1 MQNGRSLRTW
11 FRKLTNQDGEQSQ
24 TGAPAV
30 PGPAP
35 APSPAPPAEPPPP
48 PPMPGTEADTAGPA
62 AQGTDATAVATAAA
76 TAVAAAE
83 PVVEPAAEPDAEP
96 LAEPDAEPDV
106 TRLLRGVDVS
116 SFQGPPGNWKDEA
129 GAISWAAVKITELEP
144 NGVHYVN
151 PDAAADWSYLHRQN
165 LNRVA
170 YLFGHP
176 SVNAGDTVDFF
187 LAQLN
192 RLGLHDGD
200 GIALDLEVTDG
211 LGPAAVSA
219 WARNVARQLHRRTGR
234 EPVIYTFLSFAESG
248 NCAGL
253 GGYPLWIADPSSPVG
268 RPRVP
273 RPWRTWTMHQYAIV
287 GAIDRDVA
295 KFTSPAAMRAALGK
309 PKESHVHNLGGSNT
323 SALAAIRWD
332 NGVTVVAGMGKNGFI
347 QATRFDGKWSA
358 WKNVSPTKALHPPA
372 MIAWGKG
379 TGHLYYTD
387 EHGDVIELA
396 TGNYGQ
402 RWS

>member
-1 MQNGRSLRTW
+1 
-11 FRKLTNQDGEQSQ
+11 
-24 TGAPAV
+24 
-30 PGPAP
+30 
-35 APSPAPPAEPPPP
+35 
-48 PPMPGTEADTAGPA
+48 MPGTEAETAEPV
-62 AQGTDATAVATAAA
+62 AQGTDATAVAAAAA
-76 TAVAAAE
+76 TAAA
-83 PVVEPAAEPDAEP
+83 AAEPDAEP
-96 LAEPDAEPDV
+96 VAEPDAEPVAEPDAEPVAEPDV
-106 TRLLRGVDVS
+106 ARLLRGVDVS
-116 SFQGPPGNWKDEA
+116 SFQGLPSNWKDAA
-129 GAISWAAVKITELEP
+129 GPISWAAVKITELEP

-151 PDAAADWSYLHRQN
+151 PDAGPDWAYLNRQN

-187 LAQLN
+187 LTQLH

-211 LGPAAVSA
+211 LGPHAVSA
-219 WARNVARQLHRRTGR
+219 WARNVASQLHKRTGR

-268 RPRVP
+268 HPRVP
-273 RPWRTWTMHQYAIV
+273 GPWRTWTMHQYGIT

-295 KFTSPAAMRAALGK
+295 KFASPAAMRARLGK

-402 RWS
+402 HWS

>member
-24 TGAPAV
+24 TGAPGA
-30 PGPAP
+30 PETPPAP
-35 APSPAPPAEPPPP
+35 AASPPPPPPPP
-48 PPMPGTEADTAGPA
+48 PPMPGTEAETAEAVPA
-62 AQGTDATAVATAAA
+62 GTDATAVAAAA
-76 TAVAAAE
+76 
-83 PVVEPAAEPDAEP
+83 PAA
-96 LAEPDAEPDV
+96 DAEPDTAPDV
-106 TRLLRGVDVS
+106 APDVDVQPDAVPLLHGVDVA
-116 SFQGPPGNWKDEA
+116 SFQGLPSHWSQVA
-129 GAISWAAVKITELEP
+129 GPISWAAVKITELEP

-151 PDAAADWSYLHRQN
+151 PDAGPDWAYLQRQN

-176 SVNAGDTVDFF
+176 SVNATDTVNFF
-187 LAQLN
+187 LSQLN

-219 WARNVARQLHRRTGR
+219 WARNVASQLHNRTGR
-234 EPVIYTFLSFAESG
+234 QPVIYTFLSFAESG

-253 GGYPLWIADPSSPVG
+253 GHYPLWIADPSSPMG

-273 RPWRTWTMHQYAIV
+273 GPWTTWTMHQHSII
-287 GAIDRDVA
+287 GSIDRDVA
-295 KFTSPAAMRAALGK
+295 KFASPAAMRAALGK

-347 QATRFDGKWSA
+347 QATRYDGKWSA
-358 WKNVSPTKALHPPA
+358 WTNVSPTKALHPPA

-387 EHGDVIELA
+387 QHGDVIELA

-402 RWS
+402 HWS

>member
-24 TGAPAV
+24 TGAPGA
-30 PGPAP
+30 PETPPAP
-35 APSPAPPAEPPPP
+35 AASPPPPPPPPP
-48 PPMPGTEADTAGPA
+48 PPMPGTEAETAA
-62 AQGTDATAVATAAA
+62 AVPEATDATAVAAAA
-76 TAVAAAE
+76 PAAV
-83 PVVEPAAEPDAEP
+83 AEPDTAP
-96 LAEPDAEPDV
+96 DTAPDVAPDVDVQPDAVP
-106 TRLLRGVDVS
+106 LLHGVDVS
-116 SFQGPPGNWKDEA
+116 SFQGLPSNWKHAA
-129 GAISWAAVKITELEP
+129 GPISWAAVKITELEP

-151 PDAAADWSYLHRQN
+151 PDAGPDWAYLERQN

-176 SVNAGDTVDFF
+176 SVNAGETVTFF
-187 LAQLN
+187 LSQLN

-219 WARNVARQLHRRTGR
+219 WARNVASQLHHRTGR
-234 EPVIYTFLSFAESG
+234 QPVIYTFLSFAESG

-253 GGYPLWIADPSSPVG
+253 GHYPLWIADPSSPMG

-273 RPWRTWTMHQYAIV
+273 RPWTTWTMHQHSII
-287 GAIDRDVA
+287 GSIDRDVA
-295 KFTSPAAMRAALGK
+295 KFASPAAMRAALGK

-332 NGVTVVAGMGKNGFI
+332 NGVTVVAGMGKNGFV

-387 EHGDVIELA
+387 QHGDVIELA

-402 RWS
+402 HWS

>member
-1 MQNGRSLRTW
+1 MQNSRSLRTW
-11 FRKLTNQDGEQSQ
+11 FRKLTNQDGKGSQ
-24 TGAPAV
+24 AGAPET
-30 PGPAP
+30 PPAP
-35 APSPAPPAEPPPP
+35 AASPPPPPP
-48 PPMPGTEADTAGPA
+48 PPMPGTEAEAAEAVPA
-62 AQGTDATAVATAAA
+62 GTDATAVAA
-76 TAVAAAE
+76 TAPAA
-83 PVVEPAAEPDAEP
+83 VAEPDA
-96 LAEPDAEPDV
+96 AEPAAGVQPDV
-106 TRLLRGVDVS
+106 VPLLHGVDVS
-116 SFQGPPGNWKDEA
+116 SFQGPPSNWKHAA
-129 GAISWAAVKITELEP
+129 GPISWAAVKITELEP

-151 PDAAADWSYLHRQN
+151 PDAAADWAYLDRQN

-176 SVNAGDTVDFF
+176 SVNAGATVDFF
-187 LAQLN
+187 LSQLN

-219 WARNVARQLHRRTGR
+219 WARNVASQLHKRTGR
-234 EPVIYTFLSFAESG
+234 QPVIYTFLSFAESG

-253 GGYPLWIADPSSPVG
+253 GHYPLWIADPSSPMG

-273 RPWRTWTMHQYAIV
+273 RPWTTWTMHQHSIV
-287 GAIDRDVA
+287 GSIDRDVA
-295 KFTSPAAMRAALGK
+295 KFASPAAMRAALGK
-309 PKESHVHNLGGSNT
+309 PKESHVRNLGGSNT

-358 WKNVSPTKALHPPA
+358 WTNVSPGKALHPPA

-387 EHGDVIELA
+387 LHGDVIQLS

-402 RWS
+402 HWS

>member
-1 MQNGRSLRTW
+1 MQNSRSLRTW
-11 FRKLTNQDGEQSQ
+11 FRKLTNQDGKGSQ
-24 TGAPAV
+24 AGAPET
-30 PGPAP
+30 PPAP
-35 APSPAPPAEPPPP
+35 APAPAASPPPP
-48 PPMPGTEADTAGPA
+48 PPMPGTEAEAAEAVPAGA
-62 AQGTDATAVATAAA
+62 DATAVAA
-76 TAVAAAE
+76 TAPAA
-83 PVVEPAAEPDAEP
+83 VAEPDA
-96 LAEPDAEPDV
+96 AEPAAGVQPDV
-106 TRLLRGVDVS
+106 VPLLHGVDVS
-116 SFQGPPGNWKDEA
+116 SFQGPPSNWKHAA
-129 GAISWAAVKITELEP
+129 GPISWAAVKITELEP

-151 PDAAADWSYLHRQN
+151 PDAGPDWAYLDRQN

-176 SVNAGDTVDFF
+176 SVNAGATVDFF
-187 LAQLN
+187 LSQLN

-219 WARNVARQLHRRTGR
+219 WARNVASQLHKRTGR
-234 EPVIYTFLSFAESG
+234 QPVIYTFLSFAESG

-253 GGYPLWIADPSSPVG
+253 GHYPLWIADPSSPMG

-273 RPWRTWTMHQYAIV
+273 RPWTTWTMHQHSIV

-295 KFTSPAAMRAALGK
+295 KFASPAAMRAALGK

-347 QATRFDGKWSA
+347 QATRYDGKWSA
-358 WKNVSPTKALHPPA
+358 WTNVSPTKALHPPA

-387 EHGDVIELA
+387 QHGDVIELA

-402 RWS
+402 HWS

>member
-1 MQNGRSLRTW
+1 MQNGGSLRAW
-11 FRKLTNQDGEQSQ
+11 FRKLTSRGGEEGQA
-24 TGAPAV
+24 GAAAA

-35 APSPAPPAEPPPP
+35 AASPPPPPPPP
-48 PPMPGTEADTAGPA
+48 PPMPGTEAGTGESPAAAAAGPDA
-62 AQGTDATAVATAAA
+62 A
-76 TAVAAAE
+76 
-83 PVVEPAAEPDAEP
+83 PDE
-96 LAEPDAEPDV
+96 EPDV

-116 SFQGPPGNWKDEA
+116 SFQGLPSNWKHAA
-129 GAISWAAVKITELEP
+129 GPISWAAVKITELEP

-151 PDAAADWSYLHRQN
+151 PDAAADWAYLDRQN

-176 SVNAGDTVDFF
+176 SVNAGDTVTFF
-187 LAQLN
+187 LRQLH
-192 RLGLHDGD
+192 RLGLRDED

-211 LGPAAVSA
+211 RGPAAVAA
-219 WARNVARQLHRRTGR
+219 WARNVAGQLHHRTGR
-234 EPVIYTFLSFAESG
+234 RPVIYTFLSFAESG

-253 GGYPLWIADPSSPVG
+253 GRYPLWIADPSSPAG

-273 RPWRTWTMHQYAIV
+273 GPWRTWTMHQHSIT
-287 GAIDRDVA
+287 GSIDRDVA
-295 KFTSPAAMRAALGK
+295 KFASLAAMRAGLGK

-332 NGVTVVAGMGKNGFI
+332 NGVTVVAGLGKDGFI

-358 WKNVSPTKALHPPA
+358 WKNVSPGKAIHPPA
-372 MIAWGKG
+372 MISWGKG
-379 TGHLYYTD
+379 TAHLYYTN
-387 EHGDVIELA
+387 EHGDVIELV

-402 RWS
+402 HWS

>member
-1 MQNGRSLRTW
+1 
-11 FRKLTNQDGEQSQ
+11 
-24 TGAPAV
+24 
-30 PGPAP
+30 
-35 APSPAPPAEPPPP
+35 
-48 PPMPGTEADTAGPA
+48 MPGTDAETAEPVA
-62 AQGTDATAVATAAA
+62 TKTETAEPVAQGTDATAMAAAATAA
-76 TAVAAAE
+76 AVAAAE
-83 PVVEPAAEPDAEP
+83 PDVEPDA
-96 LAEPDAEPDV
+96 V
-106 TRLLRGVDVS
+106 RLLHGVDVS
-116 SFQGPPGNWKDEA
+116 SFQGLPSNWKHAA
-129 GAISWAAVKITELEP
+129 GPISWAAVKITELEP

-151 PDAAADWSYLHRQN
+151 PDAAPDWAYLDRQN

-176 SVNAGDTVDFF
+176 SVNAGDTVTFF
-187 LAQLN
+187 LTQLN

-219 WARNVARQLHRRTGR
+219 WARNVASQLHRRTGR

-253 GGYPLWIADPSSPVG
+253 GSYPLWIADPSSPAG
-268 RPRVP
+268 HPRVP
-273 RPWRTWTMHQYAIV
+273 GPWHTWTMHQYAIT
-287 GAIDRDVA
+287 GSIDRDVA
-295 KFTSPAAMRAALGK
+295 KFASPAAMRAGLGK

-358 WKNVSPTKALHPPA
+358 WKNVSPGKALHPPA

-387 EHGDVIELA
+387 QHGDVIELA

-402 RWS
+402 HWS

>member
-1 MQNGRSLRTW
+1 
-11 FRKLTNQDGEQSQ
+11 
-24 TGAPAV
+24 
-30 PGPAP
+30 
-35 APSPAPPAEPPPP
+35 
-48 PPMPGTEADTAGPA
+48 MPGTEAETAAAVPA
-62 AQGTDATAVATAAA
+62 GTDATAVAAAA
-76 TAVAAAE
+76 
-83 PVVEPAAEPDAEP
+83 PAA
-96 LAEPDAEPDV
+96 DAEPDTAPDVAPDV
-106 TRLLRGVDVS
+106 TPDVAAQPDVVRLLHGVDVS
-116 SFQGPPGNWKDEA
+116 SFQGLPSNWKHAA
-129 GAISWAAVKITELEP
+129 GPISWAAVKITELEP

-151 PDAAADWSYLHRQN
+151 PDAGPDWAYLERQN

-176 SVNAGDTVDFF
+176 SVNAGDTVTFF
-187 LAQLN
+187 LSQLN

-219 WARNVARQLHRRTGR
+219 WARNVASQLHNRTGR
-234 EPVIYTFLSFAESG
+234 QPVIYTFLSFAESG

-253 GGYPLWIADPSSPVG
+253 GHYPLWIADPSSPMG

-273 RPWRTWTMHQYAIV
+273 GPWTTWTMHQHSII
-287 GAIDRDVA
+287 GSIDRDVA
-295 KFTSPAAMRAALGK
+295 KFASPAAMRAALGK

-347 QATRFDGKWSA
+347 QATRYDGKWSA
-358 WKNVSPTKALHPPA
+358 WTNVSPGKALHPPA

-402 RWS
+402 HWS

>member
-11 FRKLTNQDGEQSQ
+11 FRKRTNQDGGQSQ
-24 TGAPAV
+24 TGAPGA
-30 PGPAP
+30 PETPPAPAPAPAP
-35 APSPAPPAEPPPP
+35 APSPPPPPPPPP
-48 PPMPGTEADTAGPA
+48 PPMPGTEAESAE
-62 AQGTDATAVATAAA
+62 TDA
-76 TAVAAAE
+76 
-83 PVVEPAAEPDAEP
+83 PAAEPDPA
-96 LAEPDAEPDV
+96 PDV
-106 TRLLRGVDVS
+106 AVLPDVVGLLHGVDVS
-116 SFQGPPGNWKDEA
+116 SFQGLPSHWSQVA
-129 GAISWAAVKITELEP
+129 GPISWAAVKITELEP

-151 PDAAADWSYLHRQN
+151 PDAGPDWAYLQRQN

-176 SVNAGDTVDFF
+176 SVNAGDTVTFF
-187 LAQLN
+187 LSELDK
-192 RLGLHDGD
+192 LGLHDGD

-219 WARNVARQLHRRTGR
+219 WARNVASQLHARTGR
-234 EPVIYTFLSFAESG
+234 QPVIYTFLSFAESG

-253 GGYPLWIADPSSPVG
+253 GHYPLWIADPSSAMG
-268 RPRVP
+268 RPQVP
-273 RPWRTWTMHQYAIV
+273 APWTAWTMHQYRII

-295 KFTSPAAMRAALGK
+295 KFASPAAMRAALGK
-309 PKESHVHNLGGSNT
+309 PKESNVHNLGGSNT

-347 QATRFDGKWSA
+347 QATRYDDGKWSA
-358 WKNVSPTKALHPPA
+358 WTNVSPGKALHPPA

-402 RWS
+402 HWS